1 MNNTTTKTPYFKDS
15 PTTIIL
21 DFPALTAKEIY
32 DTYGPKF
39 SDSVPMIYSLW
50 FGKEDF
56 WATQKSRPGRKTI
69 TKDCVEKGKSWND
82 CKAYAEKQ
90 GGQMLNY
97 AELLWLMYQYD
108 KHTGKRI
115 LESEYTWLD
124 TPVLGRVG
132 RSGYWDGDGPDLR
145 ADPPRREWSDCGLL
159 FSCTEDDAPMNT
171 ESMTL
176 EQAVQACKEAG
187 YKVFKEL

>member
-1 MNNTTTKTPYFKDS
+1 MKKETTYFKDT
-15 PTTIIL
+15 PTTITL

-39 SDSVPMIYSLW
+39 SDGVPMIYPLW
-50 FGKEDF
+50 FEEEEF

-69 TKDCVEKGKSWND
+69 TKDCVEKEKNWND

-97 AELLWLMYQYD
+97 AELLWLVYQYD

-124 TPVLGRVG
+124 TPVGGRVG
-132 RSGYWDGDGPDLR
+132 ASGGWLGDGPDLR
-145 ADPPRREWSDCGLL
+145 AHRPRGGWSDYGLL
-159 FSCTEDDAPMNT
+159 FSCTENDAPMNI
-171 ESMTL
+171 EPMNL